1 MHAPSSPPAPPP
13 PQHTQTY
20 LLADFIYIYLLASKC
35 ICSKQAE
42 LEKHMLATCLSSY
55 IAVLP
60 NTRNPTRLPGFPLSA
75 DGRSRL
81 ARRVLHGCV
90 SMQGGWRACRSI
102 SEVSGWD
109 DGGRMTAPSSHIAS
123 ELLPPSSWDKH
134 GGGRSSLGPC
144 PTEPGLALLLCWSP
158 VGFFWQTTT
167 SRTSR
172 D

>member
-1 MHAPSSPPAPPP
+1 
-13 PQHTQTY
+13 
-20 LLADFIYIYLLASKC
+20 
-35 ICSKQAE
+35 
-42 LEKHMLATCLSSY
+42 MLATCLSSY

-109 DGGRMTAPSSHIAS
+109 DGGRVTAPSSHIAS

-144 PTEPGLALLLCWSP
+144 PTEPGLALLLCRSP
-158 VGFFWQTTT
+158 LGFFWQLQPPGPRGTDTALRAAF
-167 SRTSR
+167 SRARCLPVPPTPE
-172 D
+172 